1 MPRQRPI
8 EPEEPRSEPEIL
20 PPPHARR
27 NPYRAEWYAASDSR
41 RIFVARPGPWSLFAV
56 ALLIG
61 LIAGATLAILLGT
74 LLIVVPIVAAL
85 IAGMMLS
92 NALRARLRR

>member
-8 EPEEPRSEPEIL
+8 EPEQPRSEPEIL
-20 PPPHARR
+20 PPTHGRR
-27 NPYRAEWYAASDSR
+27 HPYQTEWYAASGSS
-41 RIFVARPGPWSLFAV
+41 RIFVARPGPWSMFTI

-74 LLIVVPIVAAL
+74 LLIVVPIVALL
-85 IAGMMLS
+85 IAGMMIS
-92 NALRARLRR
+92 NALRGRLRR